1 MKIIYSILFLA
12 LLLLSTCS
20 RQPSYQKPLIRDS
33 NVVVDISALSPGIPV
48 FYTYFY
54 PGKKINFFVININ
67 NKVVSF
73 IDACE
78 NCHTAKLGYRFEEGY
93 FICRHCNVR
102 YPVSEIEKG
111 IGSCFPIPV
120 TGRIQDGQYLIH
132 VSMLE
137 KMADKF

>member
-1 MKIIYSILFLA
+1 MKNLYCILFLA
-12 LLLLSTCS
+12 LLLLSSCS

-33 NVVVDISALSPGIPV
+33 NVVVDISALRPGIPV

-54 PGKKINFFVININ
+54 LDKKINFIVININ

>member
-1 MKIIYSILFLA
+1 M
-12 LLLLSTCS
+12 
-20 RQPSYQKPLIRDS
+20 
-33 NVVVDISALSPGIPV
+33 VDISTLKPEIPM
-48 FYTYFY
+48 FYTYHY
-54 PGKKINFFVININ
+54 LGRKINFFVIRIN
-67 NKVVSF
+67 DKVVSF

-78 NCHTAKLGYRFEEGY
+78 NCHTAKLGYRFDEGY

-120 TGRIQDGQYLIH
+120 TGRIQYGQYLIH
-132 VSMLE
+132 VSMLD